1 MSIQSLHSDLSI
13 QNMSYIDLT
22 YKWMTQHKFTEFHNV
37 DLDSENSLLFGKP
50 QGSKSAF
57 TFGVALMCLL
67 QQKSVIFIVRNYTQD
82 VEHMKAKLDRFAKEH
97 KKAMSEY
104 GFTNTPSIGVVDAAK
119 MSLEK
124 KADGTFNVRDYDDVK
139 EALHGRNMK
148 MVIALANGVQLK
160 AINMILDQIE
170 KSQES
175 QDKTR
180 LVVLTDE
187 ADAVGYSKLKIPEPE
202 KHKTIEYSILRSRCS
217 QSFEISATVWDI
229 LAGNE
234 GLTNSNIVYIR
245 PPPTYKGIRDGVQFI
260 ELAYQIERYNPMR
273 TCLFEEDPNLIQVYE
288 ELMETPI
295 YKKDRYNCAIDHPI
309 IVMHKTKWFIH
320 HHQLFFDLFKTNAMY
335 SKVWTVLM
343 ECDKGLY
350 LYSDTLRG
358 KTIRIDSVVINDP
371 SLTGEFMF
379 GKRIIIPQLLQW
391 FIDNGGAE
399 RFPHIVIKS
408 GGFSG
413 RSRSYVSTDGT
424 WHLTHQYYGG
434 NTTIPAMIQAQRILH
449 DRPDSIP
456 LIEYAPKQTI
466 QNLLKGDMMQDEQ
479 IERLLKMK
487 DLKLYTHV
495 QLGEE
500 KWTVEKVPS
509 ARLCCANNINT
520 FRIESEQKVK
530 GEDGGWDIEYYTD
543 ALHDISR
550 LENVEEDTESENESE
565 GESSGDIDNEYKYT
579 VIDADKFKKGTNVY
593 EMIKHV
599 ELCIINDGMIG
610 QKIPI
615 DLINKKLQENVYWN
629 SRTLDNIR
637 GIIWT
642 TVRKNKNL
650 IRTNKELSNTLLYWN
665 EGSTPYVKLNCDSK

>member
-1 MSIQSLHSDLSI
+1 MSIQGLHSDSSI

-22 YKWMTQHKFTEFHNV
+22 YKWMVHHKFTEFHNV
-37 DLDSENSLLFGKP
+37 DLESENSLLFGKP

-67 QQKSVIFIVRNYTQD
+67 KQKSVIFIVRNYTQD

-97 KKAMSEY
+97 MKAMKEY

-124 KADGTFNVRDYDDVK
+124 KSDGKFIVKDYHDVK

-148 MVIALANGVQLK
+148 MVIALANGIQLK
-160 AINMILDQIE
+160 AINMILDQIDKE
-170 KSQES
+170 KES
-175 QDKTR
+175 EKCK

-202 KHKTIEYSILRSRCS
+202 KHKTIEYGILRSRCT

-234 GLTNSNIVYIR
+234 GLTNKNIVYIR
-245 PPPTYKGIRDGVQFI
+245 PPPSYKGIRDGVQFI
-260 ELAYQIERYNPMR
+260 ELAYPIERYNPMR

-295 YKKDRYNCAIDHPI
+295 YKKERYNCSIDHPV

-320 HHQLFFDLFKTNAMY
+320 HHQQFFDLFKTNAMY
-335 SKVWTVLM
+335 FKVWTVLM

-350 LYSDTLRG
+350 LYSDVLRG
-358 KTIRIDSVVINDP
+358 KTIKIDSVVVSDP

-399 RFPHIVIKS
+399 LFSHIVIKS

-456 LIEYAPKQTI
+456 LIEYAPRDTI
-466 QNLLKGDMMQDEQ
+466 HSLLKGDMIQDEQ
-479 IERLLKMK
+479 IERLLKIK
-487 DLKLYTHV
+487 DLQLYTHV

-500 KWTVEKVPS
+500 KWTADKVPK
-509 ARLCCANNINT
+509 AKLCCANNINT
-520 FRIESEQKVK
+520 FRIESEQKIK

-543 ALHDISR
+543 VLDDISR
-550 LENVEEDTESENESE
+550 LDNVDRDTDDENETESENE
-565 GESSGDIDNEYKYT
+565 GDEDYKYT
-579 VIDADKFKKGTNVY
+579 VIESDKFKRGTNVH
-593 EMIKHV
+593 EMIKHI
-599 ELCIINDGMIG
+599 ELCIINEGMIN

-615 DLINKKLQENVYWN
+615 DLINKKIQENEYW
-629 SRTLDNIR
+629 SDRSLDNIR

-642 TVRKNKNL
+642 TVRKSKNL
-650 IRTNKELSNTLLYWN
+650 LRTNKELSNTLLYWN
-665 EGSTPYVKLNCDSK
+665 EGSIPYVKLNYTSK